1 MKFERVK
8 EIEQYIKSLDNFE
21 TFDEVKV
28 IVTEEINNLDHYHA
42 YVYRNNQLVYIIY
55 IYAKNGEIKEDEFFE
70 EKVRLRSALIWLTEQ
85 LIEARPELDKSSASY
100 DDFKLVSRIE
110 HCNVDYFL
118 EIYSEDEI
126 LFDLKKVVKD
136 SSSDVE
142 VRHEYKTSEPQLISR
157 LYEVLDQFDSLE
169 KKGNWSYGNE

>member
-8 EIEQYIKSLDNFE
+8 EIEQYIKSLDDLE

-42 YVYRNNQLVYIIY
+42 YVYRNEKLVYIIY

-85 LIEARPELDKSSASY
+85 LIEARPELDKPSASF
-100 DDFKLVSRIE
+100 DDFKLVSRIDQFDVE
-110 HCNVDYFL
+110 YFL
-118 EIYSEDEI
+118 EVYSEDEI
-126 LFDLKKVVKD
+126 LFDLKKILKD
-136 SSSDVE
+136 SSGDVE
-142 VRHEYKTSEPQLISR
+142 IRKEYKTSEPKSILDFQK
-157 LYEVLDQFDSLE
+157 VLSQFDRLE
-169 KKGNWSYGNE
+169 KKGN